1 MLRGMASSSPVHA
14 VAAVLMMVTCL
25 ACAPEAAP
33 PRYEIVETPSGVFLY
48 PSRAKCVVYVIDRSG
63 SMHKVFGVVR
73 KELLNSISNLTE
85 EERFHVILFADGDP
99 LEKEP
104 KRLTPGIMEHK
115 RAAAELLVR
124 VEAEGKTDP
133 LPALRRAFEV
143 LEGAPE
149 EVKIIHLLSDGF
161 PDNEAVLATIA
172 ELNANGDVKIYTFA
186 LGDKPLVHDVMK
198 RIAEDNGGLYKHMLA
213 DE

>member
-1 MLRGMASSSPVHA
+1 MLRDMASSSAVYA

-25 ACAPEAAP
+25 GCAPEAAP
-33 PRYEIVETPSGVFLY
+33 GHEVVEGPRGPFL
-48 PSRAKCVVYVIDRSG
+48 PWPRARCIVYVVDRSG
-63 SMHKVFGVVR
+63 SIHKVFGLVQR
-73 KELLNSISNLTE
+73 QLLISISELTE
-85 EERFHVILFADGDP
+85 EERFHVILPADGQP

-115 RAAAELLVR
+115 SAAAELL
-124 VEAEGKTDP
+124 EGISAEGQTDP

-172 ELNANGDVKIYTFA
+172 ELNGDGDVRVNT
-186 LGDKPLVHDVMK
+186 LVVGDDPLAHDVMK
-198 RIAEDNGGLYKHMLA
+198 RIAEDNSGVCKHVLA